1 MATILIQHFT
11 VQPPFALFAPWKVA
25 AVIAICRF
33 SMEIDRCSELRTSMT
48 FLSAYEDFV
57 VRTLA
62 PLRGSLA
69 KLVYLGTLRN
79 DAGEYCHW
87 GMSRAYGQ
95 SSASEALAQAHS
107 EAWLEVLRAP
117 IPALFAET
125 QRLEVG
131 SETWRGER
139 EKLTPP
145 DVSGGTKRHFNSI
158 LLALSLLS
166 QAAKE
171 PNHRAA

>member
-1 MATILIQHFT
+1 
-11 VQPPFALFAPWKVA
+11 
-25 AVIAICRF
+25 
-33 SMEIDRCSELRTSMT
+33 MT
-48 FLSAYEDFV
+48 LLSAYEDFV

-62 PLRGSLA
+62 PLRGGLA
-69 KLVYLGTLRN
+69 RLVYLGSLRN
-79 DAGEYCHW
+79 HAGDYCHW
-87 GMSRAYGQ
+87 GMSRTFGQ
-95 SSASEALAQAHS
+95 SSASEALAQAHT
-107 EAWLEVLRAP
+107 EAWLEVLRTP

-125 QRLEVG
+125 QELAME
-131 SETWRGER
+131 SETWRGQR

-171 PNHRAA
+171 PNQRAA